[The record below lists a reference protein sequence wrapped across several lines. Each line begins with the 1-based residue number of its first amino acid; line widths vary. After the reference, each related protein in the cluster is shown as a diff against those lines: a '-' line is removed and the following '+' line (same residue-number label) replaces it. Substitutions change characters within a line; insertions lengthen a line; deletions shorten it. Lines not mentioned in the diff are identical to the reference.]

1 MVLLTYQISRFFYQ
15 KNLLSY
21 SVNNFAF
28 WHEDWQQRKKEIEA
42 FILVWFMESGSNMP
56 KFEKSLEGPQEC
68 HVGLG
73 LLNQIMK
80 PTIRVY

>member
-21 SVNNFAF
+21 LVNNFAF
-28 WHEDWQQRKKEIEA
+28 WHEDWQQRKEEIEA

>member
-21 SVNNFAF
+21 SVNNFGF
-28 WHEDWQQRKKEIEA
+28 WHEDWQQRKEEIEA
-42 FILVWFMESGSNMP
+42 FILVWFMESGSDMP

-68 HVGLG
+68 HFGLG